1 MTLLLQTNKQ
11 TNKIEEEN
19 KTQSKAEEQT
29 KAEVKEGVETIIIH
43 VCVVSSRYYFVD
55 FVLTKPE
62 GAF

>member
-1 MTLLLQTNKQ
+1 MEKGG
-11 TNKIEEEN
+11 N

>member
-1 MTLLLQTNKQ
+1 MILLLRK
-11 TNKIEEEN
+11 KIKMEKGGN